1 MLYEETEAGRSEKPG
16 SDNLTIE
23 DNLRR
28 GGEELTRRAGDDRQS
43 ESHMSP
49 YCATFSS
56 YQPPVPLSLCPSVL
70 VFPIKVTALSDSE
83 VTEPLSLIAR
93 LGRAGLRELNIF

>member
-49 YCATFSS
+49 YYTVPHS
-56 YQPPVPLSLCPSVL
+56 PPTSLPSLCPSVPLSLCPGL
-70 VFPIKVTALSDSE
+70 PHKSDR
-83 VTEPLSLIAR
+83 TIR
-93 LGRAGLRELNIF
+93 L